1 MTTNFSRRKAVL
13 GLGGLGLG
21 TLLPLPGVASAAD
34 TATTG
39 WPAKPIT
46 YVVPFT
52 PGGSTDVI
60 GRRCRRSW
68 PKYWAS
74 R

>member
-1 MTTNFSRRKAVL
+1 
-13 GLGGLGLG
+13 LGLG